1 MKLCTEKE
9 EEEERRSRCNSSQ
22 VCLHLPINPLPSELQ
37 AQCLV
42 KMWVS
47 AWDYFSS
54 LTPSI
59 WKKQIHCQKYYEE
72 GLLPLLKALNAF
84 KKPFTPTDQMTL
96 VQFYSL
102 CEGRGQAEV
111 TVGDNPQQLVSG
123 TAFISSQSS
132 LFGGKGGIKP
142 LLSYGENYSSVIPFF
157 YILICWRGRSH
168 SWHRRK
174 LFIFPLEVQK
184 GSGLSRF

>member
-1 MKLCTEKE
+1 M
-9 EEEERRSRCNSSQ
+9 
-22 VCLHLPINPLPSELQ
+22 
-37 AQCLV
+37 
-42 KMWVS
+42 
-47 AWDYFSS
+47 
-54 LTPSI
+54 
-59 WKKQIHCQKYYEE
+59 
-72 GLLPLLKALNAF
+72 PLLKALNAF

-157 YILICWRGRSH
+157 LYIDMLERQKPQLTQKKIVYLSFGSSKGLWTLQVLITDEVFLFSVISKEAEKRAKSKPVRARGSFKTLV
-168 SWHRRK
+168 S
-174 LFIFPLEVQK
+174 LVLQ
-184 GSGLSRF
+184 SRVLDCCCDDGDVK